1 MAQLRNVV
9 ANLGEVVAQLR
20 NVVANLGKVEAQ
32 LRNVFANLGEVVA
45 QLRNVVAN
53 LGYVVMVQL
62 GDVDVQCS
70 SPTTFSS
77 AEPVCC
83 HCEG

>member
-1 MAQLRNVV
+1 M
-9 ANLGEVVAQLR
+9 
-20 NVVANLGKVEAQ
+20 
-32 LRNVFANLGEVVA
+32 A

-62 GDVDVQCS
+62 GDVDVQCP